1 VKRGRV
7 TRPMTTEHNPPE
19 AARAPSLSV
28 NARARIMHAMAFT
41 PSVRN
46 SNGTQ
51 WGIPVLFWGPPG
63 TSKTS
68 VFRQMA
74 RASRADAFIFSPGE
88 MGEGAL
94 GVVPVPAADGYL
106 DTPAPRWSQ
115 PFTKAD
121 GYGWL
126 LLDELTTAGNTMQ
139 PGLMALL
146 LERTIG
152 GKSLGPRVRVFAAAN
167 PPDQTPNGQDLALPL
182 CNRVMHLDWAPPTVE
197 EVLSYMATSGSVGEV
212 TRDDLP
218 TVTDA
223 LAEEARVLAAWPSAY
238 ADAFGK
244 VAAFLSANAGYL
256 HKVPSPSDVGY
267 GRAWPSPRSWDMA
280 TRALAGAYIHGLTSD
295 ETVAL
300 IAGCVGLGVARQF
313 FTFCLTLD
321 LPKTEDILSG
331 ALAWTA
337 RGDRMDRAFAILRSL
352 TALASSTPTDSPK
365 WEPYVLTF
373 WRIMDETAA
382 YRKDLALPRVQDAL
396 AATLHANPKFPK
408 LFDAAKGSIGLLAN
422 SRIKVA

>member
-1 VKRGRV
+1 MS
-7 TRPMTTEHNPPE
+7 TADNTPPE
-19 AARAPSLSV
+19 AARAPQLSIV
-28 NARARIMHAMAFT
+28 ARARMMHAMAFT

-46 SNGTQ
+46 SNGVQ

-74 RASRADAFIFSPGE
+74 RAARAAFFIFSPGE

-115 PFTKAD
+115 PFTKDD

-126 LLDELTTAGNTMQ
+126 LLDEITTAGNTMQ

-146 LERTIG
+146 LERSIG
-152 GKSLGPRVRVFAAAN
+152 GKSLGSRVRVFAAAN

-182 CNRVMHLDWAPPTVE
+182 CNRVLHLDWAPPTVE
-197 EVLSYMATSGSVGEV
+197 EVLSYLATAGSVEEV

-218 TVTDA
+218 ATKDP
-223 LAEEARVLAAWPSAY
+223 LAEEARVLAAWPSAF

-244 VAAFLSANAGYL
+244 VASFLNANAGYL
-256 HKVPSPSDVGY
+256 HKVPSPSEPGY
-267 GRAWPSPRSWDMA
+267 GKAWPSPRSWDMA
-280 TRALAGAYIHGLTSD
+280 TRALAGASIHGLSHD

-300 IAGCVGLGVARQF
+300 VAGCVGLGVARQF
-313 FTFCLTLD
+313 FTHCHTLD

-337 RGDRMDRAFAILRSL
+337 RGDRLDRSFAILRSL
-352 TALASSTPTDSPK
+352 TALASATPNDAPK
-365 WEPYVLTF
+365 FESYVVRF
-373 WRIMDETAA
+373 WGIMDETAQ

-396 AATLHANPKFPK
+396 NAKLHANGKYPSF
-408 LFDAAKGSIGLLAN
+408 FAAARECIGLLAK
-422 SRIKVA
+422 SKVKYDTV

>member
-1 VKRGRV
+1 MS
-7 TRPMTTEHNPPE
+7 TDHTPPE
-19 AARAPSLSV
+19 SARAPTLSV
-28 NARARIMHAMAFT
+28 VSRARIMLAMAFT
-41 PSVRN
+41 PSISN
-46 SNGTQ
+46 SNGVQ

-63 TSKTS
+63 ASKTA

-74 RASRADAFIFSPGE
+74 KLAHAAYFIFSPGE

-106 DTPAPRWSQ
+106 DTPPPRWSV

-146 LERTIG
+146 LERSIG
-152 GKSLGPRVRVFAAAN
+152 GKTLGPRMRVFAAAN

-182 CNRVMHLDWAPPTVE
+182 CNRVMHVDWAPPTVE
-197 EVLSYMATSGSVGEV
+197 EVLSYLATAGAGAEV
-212 TRDDLP
+212 SRDDLP

-223 LAEEARVLAAWPSAY
+223 VAEEARVLAAWPSAY

-244 VAAFLSANAGYL
+244 VASFLAANANFL
-256 HKVPSPSDVGY
+256 HVVPTPSDPGY

-280 TRALAGAYIHGLTSD
+280 TRAMAGAIVHGLSHD
-295 ETVAL
+295 ETVA
-300 IAGCVGLGVARQF
+300 IVAGCVGLGVARQF
-313 FTFCLTLD
+313 FQHCASLD
-321 LPKTEDILSG
+321 LPRSEDILSG
-331 ALAWTA
+331 ALVWSA
-337 RGDRMDRAFAILRSL
+337 RGDRLDRSFAVLRSL
-352 TALASSTPTDSPK
+352 TALASAMPVNHPK
-365 WEPYVLTF
+365 FESYVVRF
-373 WRIMDETAA
+373 WGIMDETAQ

-396 AATLHANPKFPK
+396 NARLHANAKYPSLFP
-408 LFDAAKGSIGLLAN
+408 AARASVSLL
-422 SRIKVA
+422 STSKVMHDPTKTR